1 MNFLLIAKALLPKNS
16 PLLSK
21 VDQAQQL
28 AGRFSQDKNG
38 VLELM
43 RQYNIGQERLQQAVA
58 ALNNPK
64 ISGFLNMVQPGLPD
78 KLRNAAREIIN
89 NQNKNTAE
97 ILNGQKDLYIR
108 DLERVA
114 TQQFITSQNEQTRNL
129 ITLTTANQ
137 EAKAAAEACAINNR
151 LTQIEDKML
160 KAPTFTP
167 FGGLPLIG
175 CSNYGWNN
183 GWNGGCC
190 PTTV

>member
-1 MNFLLIAKALLPKNS
+1 MYSNEGSMSTWGIFLFLLILFAVFGGNRCGGGLFGGWGGNCGCGVVPGSLASGEGQTDRDVLKLETAMVSANALS
-16 PLLSK
+16 T
-21 VDQAQQL
+21 AQ
-28 AGRFSQDKNG
+28 
-38 VLELM
+38 LETG
-43 RQYNIGQERLQQAVA
+43 I
-58 ALNNPK
+58 
-64 ISGFLNMVQPGLPD
+64 
-78 KLRNAAREIIN
+78 REIIN

-114 TQQFITSQNEQTRNL
+114 TQMFIAGQNEQTRNL

-137 EAKAAAEACAINNR
+137 EAKSAAEACAINSR

-160 KAPTFTP
+160 TAPTFTP

-175 CSNYGWNN
+175 CANYG

-190 PTTV
+190 STSV